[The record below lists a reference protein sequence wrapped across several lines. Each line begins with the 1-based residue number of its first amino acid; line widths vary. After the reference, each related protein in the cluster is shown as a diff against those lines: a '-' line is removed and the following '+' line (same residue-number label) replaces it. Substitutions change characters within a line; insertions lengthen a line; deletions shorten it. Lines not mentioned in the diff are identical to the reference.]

1 MQAIRMD
8 LFIGVLGG
16 VAGRSYYGTHPAEKQ
31 SACVSSCAGQAKVQI
46 QDMHKDKPPGIFDL
60 SERSVRY
67 AAGFC
72 FVVGFVISVIVRI
85 GFVLARDHFSQP
97 APWSGF

>member
-1 MQAIRMD
+1 
-8 LFIGVLGG
+8 VKGG
-16 VAGRSYYGTHPAEKQ
+16 VSGRSYYGTHPAEKQ
-31 SACVSSCAGQAKVQI
+31 SAFVSCCARQAKVQI
-46 QDMHKDKPPGIFDL
+46 QDVHKDKPPGIFDL

-67 AAGFC
+67 SAGFC

-97 APWSGF
+97 TPWSGF